1 MTTLR
6 HWEGCLTNLKGKLG
20 NFFLLA
26 QSFYWPQTKRSLNR
40 QFSPKSPKV
49 GKKSGQSVK
58 KWPNKTP
65 LASDLLW
72 ESTKSVIG
80 AAVGIHQIWHR
91 SCCGNPLFG
100 NFSIRPTVGIH
111 QICHRSCCGNPSIP
125 SSELLWESMRV
136 YNSIRWMYFNND
148 NYSLRTSSHP
158 PLSFYIPCSFH
169 LPQDTVLEFWPLE
182 KRGCVKCELLS
193 NGMGIGIII

>member
-1 MTTLR
+1 MFLLVTDEALIMYGSRCQEKMREKRKSHILAFVQKFCHYGGVRGGYGRPPHTLP
-6 HWEGCLTNLKGKLG
+6 WSLKGKLG

-26 QSFYWPQTKRSLNR
+26 QSFYWPQSKRSLNR

-49 GKKSGQSVK
+49 GKKLGQSVK

-80 AAVGIHQIWHR
+80 AAVGIHQMWHR

-100 NFSIRPTVGIH
+100 NFSIWPTVGIH
-111 QICHRSCCGNPSIP
+111 QFHHRRCCGNPSI
-125 SSELLWESMRV
+125 
-136 YNSIRWMYFNND
+136 
-148 NYSLRTSSHP
+148 
-158 PLSFYIPCSFH
+158 LS
-169 LPQDTVLEFWPLE
+169 
-182 KRGCVKCELLS
+182 
-193 NGMGIGIII
+193 

>member
-1 MTTLR
+1 MCWQNR
-6 HWEGCLTNLKGKLG
+6 VDYIKGEVRQ
-20 NFFLLA
+20 FFLLA

-91 SCCGNPLFG
+91 TCCGNPLFG

-111 QICHRSCCGNPSIP
+111 QFLHRSCCGNPIINKWIP
-125 SSELLWESMRV
+125 TAAPMTELVDSHSRLNAKGVLFGQFWTLWPV
-136 YNSIRWMYFNND
+136 
-148 NYSLRTSSHP
+148 
-158 PLSFYIPCSFH
+158 
-169 LPQDTVLEFWPLE
+169 FWPT
-182 KRGCVKCELLS
+182 
-193 NGMGIGIII
+193 